1 MFQKY
6 FLILLAAAL
15 LSFVLYLF
23 GTFFI
28 SSNRSYNQDK
38 VVTEVE
44 NQEGIPGGHF
54 KLRTHDGKIFDTIE
68 NQNPMLIYFGF
79 TYCPDVCPITLLTMA
94 NVLDKLENEEITP
107 LFITVD
113 PERDNEEIL
122 SNYVTAFHD
131 EIIGLTGTISDAGA
145 PLTDAERAELEE
157 ANKILKESSVKGTR
171 AELEAAKVGPYKNK
185 EAYSTNIY
193 NNFITQ
199 PSADPTKIF
208 EDRED

>member
-6 FLILLAAAL
+6 FLILLATAL
-15 LSFVLYLF
+15 ISFVLYLF

-38 VVTEVE
+38 VVIEVE

-54 KLRTHDGKIFDTIE
+54 RLRTHDGKIFDTLE

-94 NVLDKLENEEITP
+94 NVLDKLENEKITP

-131 EIIGLTGTISDAGA
+131 KIIGLTGSIPEINQITSDWKVYFKKENNIDM
-145 PLTDAERAELEE
+145 PDNYSVNHLDIIFI
-157 ANKILKESSVKGTR
+157 ANKNAEFIDFIKPNTSSEDVIKKLVKVIPQIKG
-171 AELEAAKVGPYKNK
+171 
-185 EAYSTNIY
+185 
-193 NNFITQ
+193 
-199 PSADPTKIF
+199 
-208 EDRED
+208 

>member
-6 FLILLAAAL
+6 FLILLSATL

-54 KLRTHDGKIFDTIE
+54 RLRTHDGKIFDTME
-68 NQNPMLIYFGF
+68 NQDPMLIYFGF

-94 NVLDKLENEEITP
+94 NVLDKLENEKITP

-131 EIIGLTGTISDAGA
+131 KIIGLTGSIPEINQVTSDWKVYFKKENNIDM
-145 PLTDAERAELEE
+145 PDNYSVNHLDIIFI
-157 ANKILKESSVKGTR
+157 ANKNAEFVDFIKPNTSSEDVIKKLVKVIPQIKG
-171 AELEAAKVGPYKNK
+171 
-185 EAYSTNIY
+185 
-193 NNFITQ
+193 
-199 PSADPTKIF
+199 
-208 EDRED
+208 

>member
-6 FLILLAAAL
+6 FLILLIATL
-15 LSFVLYLF
+15 ISFVLYLF

-38 VVTEVE
+38 IVTEVE

-54 KLRTHDGKIFDTIE
+54 KLRTHDGKIFDTME
-68 NQNPMLIYFGF
+68 NQDPMLIYFGF

-94 NVLDKLENEEITP
+94 NVLDKLENEKITP

-131 EIIGLTGTISDAGA
+131 KIIGLTGSISEIDKVTSDWKVYFKKEDNIDM
-145 PLTDAERAELEE
+145 PDNYSVNHLDIIFI
-157 ANKILKESSVKGTR
+157 ANKNAEFVDFIKPNTSSEDVIKKLVKVIPQING
-171 AELEAAKVGPYKNK
+171 
-185 EAYSTNIY
+185 
-193 NNFITQ
+193 
-199 PSADPTKIF
+199 
-208 EDRED
+208 

>member
-6 FLILLAAAL
+6 FLILLAATL
-15 LSFVLYLF
+15 ISFVLYLF

-54 KLRTHDGKIFDTIE
+54 RLRTHDGKIFDTMK
-68 NQNPMLIYFGF
+68 NQDPMLIYFGF

-94 NVLDKLENEEITP
+94 NVLDKLDNEKITP

-131 EIIGLTGTISDAGA
+131 KIIGLTGSIPEINQVTSDWKVYFKKENNIDM
-145 PLTDAERAELEE
+145 PDNYSVNHLDIIFI
-157 ANKILKESSVKGTR
+157 ANKNAEFVDFIKPNTSSEDVIKKLVKVIPQIKG
-171 AELEAAKVGPYKNK
+171 
-185 EAYSTNIY
+185 
-193 NNFITQ
+193 
-199 PSADPTKIF
+199 
-208 EDRED
+208 

>member
-15 LSFVLYLF
+15 ISFVLYLF

-54 KLRTHDGKIFDTIE
+54 RLRTHDGKIFDTME
-68 NQNPMLIYFGF
+68 NQDPMLIYFGF

-94 NVLDKLENEEITP
+94 NVLDKLENEKITP

-131 EIIGLTGTISDAGA
+131 KIIGLTGSIPEINQVTSDWKVYFKKENNIDM
-145 PLTDAERAELEE
+145 PDNYSVNHLDIIFI
-157 ANKILKESSVKGTR
+157 ANKNAEFVDFIKPNTSSEDVIKKLVKVIPQIKG
-171 AELEAAKVGPYKNK
+171 
-185 EAYSTNIY
+185 
-193 NNFITQ
+193 
-199 PSADPTKIF
+199 
-208 EDRED
+208 

>member
-6 FLILLAAAL
+6 FLILLATAL
-15 LSFVLYLF
+15 ISFVLYLF

-54 KLRTHDGKIFDTIE
+54 KLRTHDGKIFDTME

-122 SNYVTAFHD
+122 SNYVTAFHNK
-131 EIIGLTGTISDAGA
+131 IIGLTGSISEINKVTSDWKVYFKKEDNIDM
-145 PLTDAERAELEE
+145 PDNYTVNHLDIIFI
-157 ANKILKESSVKGTR
+157 ANKNAEFVDFIKPNTSSEDVIKKLVK
-171 AELEAAKVGPYKNK
+171 VIP
-185 EAYSTNIY
+185 
-193 NNFITQ
+193 
-199 PSADPTKIF
+199 KIKG
-208 EDRED
+208 

>member
-6 FLILLAAAL
+6 FLILLAATL
-15 LSFVLYLF
+15 ISFVLYLF

-54 KLRTHDGKIFDTIE
+54 RLRTHDGKIFDTLE

-94 NVLDKLENEEITP
+94 NVLDKLENEKITP

-131 EIIGLTGTISDAGA
+131 KIIGLTGSIPEINQVTSDWKVYFKKENNIDM
-145 PLTDAERAELEE
+145 PDNYSVNHLDIIFI
-157 ANKILKESSVKGTR
+157 ANKNAEFVDFIKPNTSSEDVIKKLVKVIPQIKG
-171 AELEAAKVGPYKNK
+171 
-185 EAYSTNIY
+185 
-193 NNFITQ
+193 
-199 PSADPTKIF
+199 
-208 EDRED
+208 

>member
-54 KLRTHDGKIFDTIE
+54 KLRTHDGKIFDTME
-68 NQNPMLIYFGF
+68 NQDPMLIYFGF

-94 NVLDKLENEEITP
+94 NVLDKLDNEKITP
-107 LFITVD
+107 LFI
-113 PERDNEEIL
+113 I
-122 SNYVTAFHD
+122 
-131 EIIGLTGTISDAGA
+131 
-145 PLTDAERAELEE
+145 
-157 ANKILKESSVKGTR
+157 
-171 AELEAAKVGPYKNK
+171 
-185 EAYSTNIY
+185 
-193 NNFITQ
+193 
-199 PSADPTKIF
+199 
-208 EDRED
+208 

>member
-6 FLILLAAAL
+6 FLILLITAL
-15 LSFVLYLF
+15 ISFVLYLF

-54 KLRTHDGKIFDTIE
+54 KLRTHDGKIFDTME
-68 NQNPMLIYFGF
+68 NQDPMLIYFGF

-94 NVLDKLENEEITP
+94 NVLDKLENEKITP

-122 SNYVTAFHD
+122 SNYVTAFHNK
-131 EIIGLTGTISDAGA
+131 IIGLTGSISEINKVTSDWKVYFKKEDNIDM
-145 PLTDAERAELEE
+145 PDNYTVNHLDIIFI
-157 ANKILKESSVKGTR
+157 ANKNAEFVDFIKPNTSSEDVIKKLVK
-171 AELEAAKVGPYKNK
+171 VIP
-185 EAYSTNIY
+185 
-193 NNFITQ
+193 
-199 PSADPTKIF
+199 KIKG
-208 EDRED
+208 

>member
-54 KLRTHDGKIFDTIE
+54 RLRTHDGKIFDTME
-68 NQNPMLIYFGF
+68 NQDPMLIYFGF

-94 NVLDKLENEEITP
+94 NVLDKLDNEKITP

-131 EIIGLTGTISDAGA
+131 KIIGLTGSISEINQVSSDWKVYFKKENNIDM
-145 PLTDAERAELEE
+145 PDNYTVNHLDIIFI
-157 ANKILKESSVKGTR
+157 ANKNAEFVDFIKPNTSSEDVIKKLVK
-171 AELEAAKVGPYKNK
+171 VIP
-185 EAYSTNIY
+185 
-193 NNFITQ
+193 
-199 PSADPTKIF
+199 KIKG
-208 EDRED
+208 

>member
-6 FLILLAAAL
+6 FLILLAATL
-15 LSFVLYLF
+15 ISFVLYLF

-38 VVTEVE
+38 VVIEVE

-54 KLRTHDGKIFDTIE
+54 RLRTHDGKIFDTLE

-94 NVLDKLENEEITP
+94 NVLDKLENEKITP

-131 EIIGLTGTISDAGA
+131 KIIGLTGSIPEINQITSDWKVYFKKENNIDM
-145 PLTDAERAELEE
+145 PDNYSVNHLDIIFI
-157 ANKILKESSVKGTR
+157 ANKNAEFIDFIKPNTSSEDVIKKLVKVIPQIKG
-171 AELEAAKVGPYKNK
+171 
-185 EAYSTNIY
+185 
-193 NNFITQ
+193 
-199 PSADPTKIF
+199 
-208 EDRED
+208 

>member
-6 FLILLAAAL
+6 FLILLAATL
-15 LSFVLYLF
+15 ISFVLYLF

-54 KLRTHDGKIFDTIE
+54 RLRTHDGKIFDTLE

-94 NVLDKLENEEITP
+94 NVLDKLENEKITP

-131 EIIGLTGTISDAGA
+131 KIIGLTGSIPEINQITSDWKVYFKKENNIDM
-145 PLTDAERAELEE
+145 PDNYSVNHLDIIFI
-157 ANKILKESSVKGTR
+157 ANKNAEFVDFIKPNTSSEDVIKKLVKVIPQIKG
-171 AELEAAKVGPYKNK
+171 
-185 EAYSTNIY
+185 
-193 NNFITQ
+193 
-199 PSADPTKIF
+199 
-208 EDRED
+208 

>member
-6 FLILLAAAL
+6 FLILLAATL
-15 LSFVLYLF
+15 ISFVLYLF

-54 KLRTHDGKIFDTIE
+54 RLRTHDGKIFDTME
-68 NQNPMLIYFGF
+68 NQDPMLIYFGF

-94 NVLDKLENEEITP
+94 NVLDKLDNKKITP

-131 EIIGLTGTISDAGA
+131 KIIGLTGSISEINQVTSDWKVYFKKENNIDM
-145 PLTDAERAELEE
+145 PDNYSVNHLDIIFI
-157 ANKILKESSVKGTR
+157 ANKNAEFVDFIKPNTSSEDVIKKLVKVIPQIKG
-171 AELEAAKVGPYKNK
+171 
-185 EAYSTNIY
+185 
-193 NNFITQ
+193 
-199 PSADPTKIF
+199 
-208 EDRED
+208 

>member
-6 FLILLAAAL
+6 FFILLAAAL
-15 LSFVLYLF
+15 ISFVLYLF

-54 KLRTHDGKIFDTIE
+54 RLRTHDGKIFDTME
-68 NQNPMLIYFGF
+68 NQDPMLIYFGF

-94 NVLDKLENEEITP
+94 NVLDKLENEKITP

-131 EIIGLTGTISDAGA
+131 KIIGLTGSIPEINQVTSDWKVYFKKENNIDM
-145 PLTDAERAELEE
+145 PDNYSVNHLDIIFI
-157 ANKILKESSVKGTR
+157 ANKNAEFVDFIKPNTSSEDVIKKLVKVIPQIKG
-171 AELEAAKVGPYKNK
+171 
-185 EAYSTNIY
+185 
-193 NNFITQ
+193 
-199 PSADPTKIF
+199 
-208 EDRED
+208 

>member
-131 EIIGLTGTISDAGA
+131 EIICLTGTISEINKVTSDWKVYFKKENNIDM
-145 PLTDAERAELEE
+145 PDNYSVNHLDIIFI
-157 ANKILKESSVKGTR
+157 ANKNAEFVDFIKPNTSSEDVIKKLVKVIPQIKG
-171 AELEAAKVGPYKNK
+171 
-185 EAYSTNIY
+185 
-193 NNFITQ
+193 
-199 PSADPTKIF
+199 
-208 EDRED
+208 

>member
-6 FLILLAAAL
+6 FLILLAATL
-15 LSFVLYLF
+15 ISFVLYLF

-54 KLRTHDGKIFDTIE
+54 RLRTHDGKIFDTME
-68 NQNPMLIYFGF
+68 NQDPMLIYFGF

-94 NVLDKLENEEITP
+94 NVLDKLENEKIIP

-131 EIIGLTGTISDAGA
+131 KIIGLTGSISEINKVTSDWKVYFKKENNIDM
-145 PLTDAERAELEE
+145 PDNYSVNHLDIIFI
-157 ANKILKESSVKGTR
+157 ANKNAEFVDFIKPNTSSEDVIKKLVKVIPQIKG
-171 AELEAAKVGPYKNK
+171 
-185 EAYSTNIY
+185 
-193 NNFITQ
+193 
-199 PSADPTKIF
+199 
-208 EDRED
+208 

>member
-6 FLILLAAAL
+6 FLILLIAAL
-15 LSFVLYLF
+15 ISFVLYLF

-38 VVTEVE
+38 IVTEVE

-54 KLRTHDGKIFDTIE
+54 KLRTHDGKIFDTME
-68 NQNPMLIYFGF
+68 NQDPMLIYFGF

-94 NVLDKLENEEITP
+94 NVLDKLENEKITP

-131 EIIGLTGTISDAGA
+131 KIIGLTGSIPEINQVTSDWKVYFKKENNIDM
-145 PLTDAERAELEE
+145 PDNYSVNHLDIIFI
-157 ANKILKESSVKGTR
+157 ANKNAEFVDFIKPNTSSEDVIKKLVKVIPQING
-171 AELEAAKVGPYKNK
+171 
-185 EAYSTNIY
+185 
-193 NNFITQ
+193 
-199 PSADPTKIF
+199 
-208 EDRED
+208 

>member
-54 KLRTHDGKIFDTIE
+54 RLRTHDGKIFDTTE

-131 EIIGLTGTISDAGA
+131 EIIGLTGTISEINKVTSDWKVYFKKENNIDM
-145 PLTDAERAELEE
+145 PDNYTVNHLDIIFI
-157 ANKILKESSVKGTR
+157 ANKNAEFVDFIKPNTSSEDVIKKLVKVIPQIKG
-171 AELEAAKVGPYKNK
+171 
-185 EAYSTNIY
+185 
-193 NNFITQ
+193 
-199 PSADPTKIF
+199 
-208 EDRED
+208 

>member
-6 FLILLAAAL
+6 FLILLAATL
-15 LSFVLYLF
+15 ISFVLYLF

-38 VVTEVE
+38 VITQVE

-54 KLRTHDGKIFDTIE
+54 RLRTHDGKIFDTME

-94 NVLDKLENEEITP
+94 NVLDKLDNEKITP

-113 PERDNEEIL
+113 PERDNEKIL

-131 EIIGLTGTISDAGA
+131 KIIGLTGSIPEINQVTSDWKVYFKKENNIDM
-145 PLTDAERAELEE
+145 PDNYSVNHLDIIFI
-157 ANKILKESSVKGTR
+157 ANKNAEFVDFIKPNTSSEDVIKKLVKVIPQIKG
-171 AELEAAKVGPYKNK
+171 
-185 EAYSTNIY
+185 
-193 NNFITQ
+193 
-199 PSADPTKIF
+199 
-208 EDRED
+208 

>member
-6 FLILLAAAL
+6 FLILLIATL
-15 LSFVLYLF
+15 ISFVLYLF

-38 VVTEVE
+38 IVTEVE

-54 KLRTHDGKIFDTIE
+54 KLRTHDGKIFDTME
-68 NQNPMLIYFGF
+68 NQDPMLIYFGF

-94 NVLDKLENEEITP
+94 NVLDKLDNEKITP

-131 EIIGLTGTISDAGA
+131 KIIGLTGSISEINKVTSDWKVYFKKEDNIDM
-145 PLTDAERAELEE
+145 PDNYTVNHLDIIFI
-157 ANKILKESSVKGTR
+157 ANKNAEFVDFIKPNTSSEDVIKKLVKVIPQING
-171 AELEAAKVGPYKNK
+171 
-185 EAYSTNIY
+185 
-193 NNFITQ
+193 
-199 PSADPTKIF
+199 
-208 EDRED
+208 

>member
-54 KLRTHDGKIFDTIE
+54 KLRTHDGKIFDTME
-68 NQNPMLIYFGF
+68 NQDPMLIYFGF

-94 NVLDKLENEEITP
+94 NVLDKLDNEKITP

-131 EIIGLTGTISDAGA
+131 KIIGLTGSISEINKVTSDWKVYFKKEDNIDM
-145 PLTDAERAELEE
+145 PDNYTVNHLDIIFI
-157 ANKILKESSVKGTR
+157 ANKNAEFVDFIKPNTSSEDVIKKLVK
-171 AELEAAKVGPYKNK
+171 VIP
-185 EAYSTNIY
+185 
-193 NNFITQ
+193 
-199 PSADPTKIF
+199 KIKG
-208 EDRED
+208 

>member
-6 FLILLAAAL
+6 FLILLSAAL

-54 KLRTHDGKIFDTIE
+54 RLRTHDGKIFDTME
-68 NQNPMLIYFGF
+68 NQDPMLIYFGF

-94 NVLDKLENEEITP
+94 NVLDKLDNEKITP

-131 EIIGLTGTISDAGA
+131 KIIGLTGSISEINQVSSDWKVYFKKENNIDM
-145 PLTDAERAELEE
+145 PDNYTVNHLDIIFI
-157 ANKILKESSVKGTR
+157 ANKNAEFVDFIKPNTSSEDVIKKLVK
-171 AELEAAKVGPYKNK
+171 VIP
-185 EAYSTNIY
+185 
-193 NNFITQ
+193 
-199 PSADPTKIF
+199 KIKG
-208 EDRED
+208 

>member
-6 FLILLAAAL
+6 FLILLTTAL
-15 LSFVLYLF
+15 ISFVLYLF

-54 KLRTHDGKIFDTIE
+54 KLRTHDGKIFDTME
-68 NQNPMLIYFGF
+68 NQDPMLIYFGF

-94 NVLDKLENEEITP
+94 NVLDKLENEKITP

-122 SNYVTAFHD
+122 SNYVTAFHNK
-131 EIIGLTGTISDAGA
+131 IIGLTGSISEINKVTSDWKVYFKKEDNIDM
-145 PLTDAERAELEE
+145 PDNYTVNHLDIIFI
-157 ANKILKESSVKGTR
+157 ANKNAEFVDFIKPNTSSEDVIKKLVKVIPQING
-171 AELEAAKVGPYKNK
+171 
-185 EAYSTNIY
+185 
-193 NNFITQ
+193 
-199 PSADPTKIF
+199 
-208 EDRED
+208 

>member
-107 LFITVD
+107 LFITVA

-131 EIIGLTGTISDAGA
+131 KIIGLTGTISEINKVTSDWKVYFKKENNNDM
-145 PLTDAERAELEE
+145 PDNYSVNHLDIIFI
-157 ANKILKESSVKGTR
+157 ANKNAEFVDFIKPNTSSEDVIKKLVKVIPQIKG
-171 AELEAAKVGPYKNK
+171 
-185 EAYSTNIY
+185 
-193 NNFITQ
+193 
-199 PSADPTKIF
+199 
-208 EDRED
+208 

>member
-54 KLRTHDGKIFDTIE
+54 KLRTHDGKIFDTME
-68 NQNPMLIYFGF
+68 NQDPMLIYFGF

-94 NVLDKLENEEITP
+94 NVLDKLENEKITP

-122 SNYVTAFHD
+122 SNYVTAFHNK
-131 EIIGLTGTISDAGA
+131 IIGLTGSISEINKVTSDWKVYFKKEDNIDM
-145 PLTDAERAELEE
+145 PDNYTVNHLDIIFI
-157 ANKILKESSVKGTR
+157 ANKNAEFVDFIKPNTSSEDVIKKLVKVIPQING
-171 AELEAAKVGPYKNK
+171 
-185 EAYSTNIY
+185 
-193 NNFITQ
+193 
-199 PSADPTKIF
+199 
-208 EDRED
+208 

>member
-6 FLILLAAAL
+6 FLILLATAL
-15 LSFVLYLF
+15 ISFVLYLF

-54 KLRTHDGKIFDTIE
+54 RLRTHDGKIFDTME

-79 TYCPDVCPITLLTMA
+79 TYCPDVCPITLITMA
-94 NVLDKLENEEITP
+94 NVLDKLENEKITP
-107 LFITVD
+107 IFITVD

-131 EIIGLTGTISDAGA
+131 KIVGLTGSISEINQVTSDWKVYFKKENNIDM
-145 PLTDAERAELEE
+145 PDNYTVNHLDIIFI
-157 ANKILKESSVKGTR
+157 ANKNAEFVDFIKPNTSSEDIIRKLVK
-171 AELEAAKVGPYKNK
+171 VIP
-185 EAYSTNIY
+185 
-193 NNFITQ
+193 
-199 PSADPTKIF
+199 KIKG
-208 EDRED
+208 